1 MSRNLIFYTAWG
13 DDGTTTRLGG
23 RERLRKDS
31 LLMEVI
37 GTVDEVSAAIGVARA
52 ALAEGEARECLRG
65 VQERL
70 VRLMGHLS
78 ATPEKRMK
86 YRGMTAE
93 EIAWLETQIAAL
105 GDGLPPLREFVLPGS
120 TPSEAACHLARTIV
134 RRAER
139 RLLTLMAEE
148 PSIDVEN
155 LAFLN
160 RLSSLLFVI
169 ALREREAQ
177 R

>member
-1 MSRNLIFYTAWG
+1 MNRNLIFYTARG
-13 DDGTTTRLGG
+13 DDGTTSRLGG

-37 GTVDEVSAAIGVARA
+37 GTVDEASAALGVARA
-52 ALAEGEARECLRG
+52 ALAEVGAQESLRG
-65 VQERL
+65 VQERII
-70 VRLMGHLS
+70 RLMGHLS
-78 ATPEKRMK
+78 ATPEKRTK

-93 EIAWLETQIAAL
+93 DVAWLEEQIAAL
-105 GDGLPPLREFVLPGS
+105 GEGLPPLRTFVLPGS
-120 TPSEAACHLARTIV
+120 TPPEAACHLARTIV

-148 PSIDVEN
+148 PSIGVEN

-160 RLSSLLFVI
+160 RLSSLLFVL
-169 ALREREAQ
+169 AMRERE